1 MSGLTLETDMNGSR
15 KTYIYPLSTRL
26 KMRRAKLGKKL
37 SDAHKRA
44 IAKGVRTAM
53 EKAVRDGR

>member
-1 MSGLTLETDMNGSR
+1 MNGSQPSAR
-15 KTYIYPLSTRL
+15 KYIYPLSTRL

-44 IAKGVRTAM
+44 IAKGVRAATQRA
-53 EKAVRDGR
+53 ARHG

>member
-1 MSGLTLETDMNGSR
+1 MNGSQPSAP
-15 KTYIYPLSTRL
+15 KYIYPLSTRL

-53 EKAVRDGR
+53 KKAVRRG